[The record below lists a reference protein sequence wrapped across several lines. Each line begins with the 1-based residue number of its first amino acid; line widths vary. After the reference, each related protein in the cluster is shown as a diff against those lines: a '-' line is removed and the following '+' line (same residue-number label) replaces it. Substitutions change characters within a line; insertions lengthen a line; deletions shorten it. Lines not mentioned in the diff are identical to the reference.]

1 MKKIIQTLF
10 FFLLITQICFAQ
22 WYPQNSGTT
31 QRLNK
36 VQFVDANT
44 GWAVGDSGMILCTT
58 NAGVDWVQ
66 QASSTNLNLVDI
78 SFVDANNGWVVG
90 ENFILKTTNGGV
102 DWIQQIH
109 DSLYCNAVFFI
120 DENIGWLVGSV
131 ILKTTDGGNIWIPK
145 PIGGGDIQFL
155 DPLTGILAGSSIF
168 KSTDG
173 GDNWIESLWGG
184 MTGHFDRISFSD
196 SENGFVIHHYT
207 GGGFGQN
214 FFIERTT
221 NGGADWITTN
231 YPWAQCRDVHSINS
245 NIVYVV
251 GIGSQAPVRGAI
263 LKSSD
268 GGTTWN
274 EQFFELDKTLN
285 GVHFVNENIGWV
297 VGDSGTVLHTT
308 NGGVSSVDDETTQ
321 PTEFILEQNYPNPF
335 NPRTVISYQ
344 LPVCSEITLKVYDVL
359 GNEIATLVNE
369 EKPGGRYEVEFN
381 ASALPSGVYFYQLKA
396 SNYIETKKML
406 LLK

>member
-1 MKKIIQTLF
+1 MGSV
-10 FFLLITQICFAQ
+10 
-22 WYPQNSGTT
+22 PQNSGTT
-31 QRLNK
+31 QNLNK

-44 GWAVGDSGMILCTT
+44 GWAVGDSGTILYTT
-58 NAGVDWVQ
+58 NSGVDWVQ
-66 QASSTNLNLVDI
+66 QTSGINLNLVDI
-78 SFVDANNGWVVG
+78 SFVDANTGWVVG
-90 ENFILKTTNGGV
+90 ENFILKTTNGGIS
-102 DWIQQIH
+102 WSQQIH
-109 DSLYCNAVFFI
+109 DSLYFNAVFFI
-120 DENIGWLVGSV
+120 DENIGWLCSDGI

-155 DPLTGILAGSSIF
+155 DPIKGFLASSSIY

-196 SENGFVIHHYT
+196 SENGFVIHHYS
-207 GGGFGQN
+207 GGFGQN

-263 LKSSD
+263 LKTSD

-308 NGGVSSVDDETTQ
+308 NGGVTFIDNEPTQ
-321 PTEFILEQNYPNPF
+321 PTEFILEQNFPNPF
-335 NPRTVISYQ
+335 NPSTVISYQ
-344 LPVCSEITLKVYDVL
+344 LPVSSDVTLKVFDVL

-369 EKPGGRYEVEFN
+369 YIPAGRYEVEFN
-381 ASALPSGVYFYQLKA
+381 AASLTSGVYFYQLRTED
-396 SNYIETKKML
+396 YIAVKKMI